1 MFSAPAVSGL
11 RFGWNRTQT
20 PFGKATEHT
29 RRALP
34 AGRLGPT
41 GFNRKGVRLA
51 TNKGADGAGARLRAV
66 FLLATLKRTRG
77 GGEFSHTEVLCDLV
91 IEELRRH
98 NVASEIV
105 RLVEYD
111 IKPGIKSNMGKGDE
125 WPGIL
130 KKILATDILVFA
142 TPIWWSNQSSLM
154 QRVIERLDELHTE
167 LRESG
172 KSRLTNK
179 VGGIVITGEE
189 DGEQHVT
196 GNIANFLLSIGVT
209 LPPQCA
215 VSYLGD
221 YARATKESLHKRLRG
236 EKAIAGAA
244 ETMARNLAF
253 FARLLREKQI
263 PE

>member
-1 MFSAPAVSGL
+1 
-11 RFGWNRTQT
+11 
-20 PFGKATEHT
+20 
-29 RRALP
+29 
-34 AGRLGPT
+34 
-41 GFNRKGVRLA
+41 LA
-51 TNKGADGAGARLRAV
+51 TTNKSKAV
-66 FLLATLKRTRG
+66 FLLATLKRKRG
-77 GGEFSHTEVLCDLV
+77 GGEFSHTETLCDLV
-91 IEELRRH
+91 IEELRAH
-98 NVASEIV
+98 DVACEIV

-125 WPGIL
+125 WPGIQE
-130 KKILATDILVFA
+130 KILAADIIVFA
-142 TPIWWSNQSSLM
+142 TPIWWGNQSSLM

-167 LRESG
+167 LRETG

-196 GNIANFLLSIGVT
+196 GNISNFLLSIGVT

-236 EKAIAGAA
+236 EKATADAAG
-244 ETMARNLAF
+244 TMARNLAF
-253 FARLLREKQI
+253 FAGFLRKNNI
-263 PE
+263 PEK